1 MNIKNL
7 CKTKYYLFSLIYRE
21 VKKVK
26 DAKKLFDKVSDDLDK
41 WVYNTWHVYWPFWHE
56 LNNWYCN

>member
-7 CKTKYYLFSLIYRE
+7 CKTKYYLFSPIYRE

-26 DAKKLFDKVSDDLDK
+26 DAKKLFDKVSDDLD
-41 WVYNTWHVYWPFWHE
+41 
-56 LNNWYCN
+56 